1 MKLQRDV
8 RAAMGPELRTKFL
21 GHPEKA
27 AALVASLNFVNLMI
41 RW

>member
-1 MKLQRDV
+1 MELRRDV

-21 GHPEKA
+21 GHPGKA

-41 RW
+41 C

>member
-1 MKLQRDV
+1 MELRRDV

-27 AALVASLNFVNLMI
+27 AGLVTSLNFVNLMI
-41 RW
+41 R